1 MGKAVRLDKFL
12 ADSGAGTRTDVKK
25 LIQKGMVRVNGEK
38 VKKPELKVDPEN
50 DVVELGGER
59 LGARAEFMYY
69 LLHKPAGYVS
79 ATEDTREK
87 TVLELVPKDSRRNL
101 FPVGRLDKDTE
112 GLLLITDDGQ
122 LAHQLLSPKKHVD
135 KTYFAVTEGKVVPE
149 DIEKIREGVD
159 IGDEEL
165 TLPGK
170 LEILKTWEVQMPSAS
185 VKSTE
190 SEAKWRSEIL
200 LTIHEGRF
208 HQVKRMMEA
217 LGKTVIYLKRMS
229 MGPLVLPED
238 FPKGQ
243 CRELTKE
250 ELAALK
256 EGR

>member
-1 MGKAVRLDKFL
+1 M
-12 ADSGAGTRTDVKK
+12 
-25 LIQKGMVRVNGEK
+25 
-38 VKKPELKVDPEN
+38 
-50 DVVELGGER
+50 
-59 LGARAEFMYY
+59 
-69 LLHKPAGYVS
+69 
-79 ATEDTREK
+79 
-87 TVLELVPKDSRRNL
+87 
-101 FPVGRLDKDTE
+101 
-112 GLLLITDDGQ
+112 LLITDDGQ

-243 CRELTKE
+243 CRELTKRGTGSSE
-250 ELAALK
+250 RRQIVCPAEYLHKKEKSLK
-256 EGR
+256 IAENFAKTLFTRRVLSCYNAKSCKPSNTHRDSHGWCPDGVRLGPIGKDLCGRI